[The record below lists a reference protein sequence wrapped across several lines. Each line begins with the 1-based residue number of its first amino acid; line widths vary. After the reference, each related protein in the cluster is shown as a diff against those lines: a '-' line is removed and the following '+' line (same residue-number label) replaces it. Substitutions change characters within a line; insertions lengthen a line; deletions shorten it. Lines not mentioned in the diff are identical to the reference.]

1 MNISKTDINEI
12 VELLS
17 IERLYAIPTDSDSKG
32 SVTDVSVIELHQES
46 LSLSGD
52 LMSIVAVI
60 EIALRNVVYRNLNQ
74 YFKAN
79 DRLFQSPKL
88 FEWLESEE
96 RKIISAS
103 NFAKRAKYNKL
114 PEHQKIKLEEQACV
128 PEGTSYH
135 DSLVIICNSI
145 SVSDGDI
152 IAQLTFSFWKKM
164 YAARYKKTL
173 WNKTLNKTFPNEKLI
188 RKSITKN
195 LEIILKTRDRLAH
208 HEPIWLGTFNKTIRS
223 IQFITQNLN
232 QPTQNPNSPL
242 AKLLAN
248 DIDKIQAKADAFYAK
263 ISSKPA
269 HP

>member
-1 MNISKTDINEI
+1 MSMDETDIKEI
-12 VELLS
+12 TDLLS
-17 IERLYAIPTDSDSKG
+17 IERLGAINKERG
-32 SVTDVSVIELHQES
+32 FENSVIDASVIDLHQES

-60 EIALRNVVYRNLNQ
+60 EIALRNAVYQNLND

-79 DRLFQSPKL
+79 KRLFQSPKP

-96 RKIISAS
+96 RKIINAS

-114 PEHQKIKLEEQACV
+114 HEYQKIKFKEQAYV

-135 DSLVIICNSI
+135 DSLVIICDPI

-208 HEPIWLGTFNKTIRS
+208 HEPIWLGTFNKTISS
-223 IQFITQNLN
+223 IKFIAQKLN
-232 QPTQNPNSPL
+232 QPGQNSNSLL

-248 DIDKIQAKADAFYAK
+248 DIKKIQTKADAFYAK
-263 ISSKPA
+263 ISPKPA
-269 HP
+269 RP